1 MHANHDDPV
10 ADDSRPVRDD
20 AATLNDM
27 RLAAFGDG
35 QAQLRL
41 ARTARRL
48 VLAQDADDVL
58 GSIEGVTYARL
69 AAAQGIPDALMVLAE
84 HCVHLAFIHYE
95 AGADDEVNV
104 VADMWLG
111 QAMGV
116 LELAAEMLPAS
127 NAGELISSLT
137 IASDG
142 ATPQIIAE
150 AKYYRELFSPAF
162 GAAAFA

>member
-1 MHANHDDPV
+1 MHANHDGPV
-10 ADDSRPVRDD
+10 ADDSRPTCDD

-41 ARTARRL
+41 AKTARRL
-48 VLAQDADDVL
+48 VLAEDADGIL

-69 AAAQGIPDALMVLAE
+69 AAAQGIPDALMILAE
-84 HCVHLAFIHYE
+84 HCVHLAFLYYE
-95 AGADDEVNV
+95 TEVPEAEEA
-104 VADMWLG
+104 ADMWTG
-111 QAMGV
+111 QAIGV
-116 LELAAEMLPAS
+116 LELAAELLPAS
-127 NAGELISSLT
+127 NAGELITSLT
-137 IASDG
+137 IASDC
-142 ATPQIIAE
+142 ANARIIAE

>member
-1 MHANHDDPV
+1 MHANHDEPV

-20 AATLNDM
+20 AATLQDM

-41 ARTARRL
+41 SRTARRL
-48 VLAQDADDVL
+48 VLAQDACDVM
-58 GSIEGVTYARL
+58 GSVEGVAYARL
-69 AAAQGIPDALMVLAE
+69 AAAQGIPDALMLLAE
-84 HCVHLAFIHYE
+84 HCGHLAFIHYE
-95 AGADDEVNV
+95 AEENG

-116 LELAAEMLPAS
+116 LELAAELLPAS
-127 NAGELISSLT
+127 NAGVLINSLT
-137 IASDG
+137 LASDG
-142 ATPQIIAE
+142 ASAQVLAE
-150 AKYYRELFSPAF
+150 ARFFRDTFAPAF